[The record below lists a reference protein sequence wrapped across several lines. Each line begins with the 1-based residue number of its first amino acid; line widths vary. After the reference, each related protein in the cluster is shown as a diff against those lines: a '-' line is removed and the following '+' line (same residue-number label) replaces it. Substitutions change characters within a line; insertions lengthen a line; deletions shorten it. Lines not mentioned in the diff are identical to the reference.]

1 MRPKSIAAA
10 IGVTLLATAA
20 SAADIGWYGWGP
32 RVGLSSDPDQVIG
45 GAQFD
50 LGEFTRNLRFQPSA
64 EIGFGDDMV
73 SFYGNAM
80 TAYYFP
86 VRLDAFEYTPLTE
99 PFPVFDFD
107 FVNGAIVPQRK
118 QIEVRAQRDGT
129 AQCVI
134 FWFHMQL
141 DQENAISNEP
151 GSTTHWEQAL
161 QCLGTE
167 VEVRAGEKLVIDA
180 EHDCYMIRFKSCE
193 AKK

>member
-86 VRLDAFEYTPLTE
+86 VKGNVIPYAGAQITAWL
-99 PFPVFDFD
+99 VDFD
-107 FVNGAIVPQRK
+107 
-118 QIEVRAQRDGT
+118 D
-129 AQCVI
+129 
-134 FWFHMQL
+134 
-141 DQENAISNEP
+141 EP
-151 GSTTHWEQAL
+151 GDQPFDDEFDDGFNTEIGLAAL
-161 QCLGTE
+161 GGIETRLKSGTRFLAE
-167 VEVRAGEKLVIDA
+167 LQVEVTNHPEIKVMAGWTFGKGTPPPTS
-180 EHDCYMIRFKSCE
+180 R
-193 AKK
+193 